1 METDSGIYTFI
12 KMFQSFFISSHVVE
26 VELMKKYCDDNF
38 ARSSIQWARTHK
50 LMLTCLIA

>member
-12 KMFQSFFISSHVVE
+12 EMFQSFSISSHVVE
-26 VELMKKYCDDNF
+26 VEKYCDDNF

-50 LMLTCLIA
+50 LMLTCLFA